1 MKISAITPYRY
12 TNNQKR
18 YINQN
23 YGFESSSAQKINFKD
38 SYEYKGEIKY
48 EYEGEIEYFQKMC
61 YTAFAKIA
69 ILKKLKKL
77 GYKGSSLEK
86 AYKDFARYD
95 YYRTRLFER
104 ILNDEALSKN
114 KGFMEGTE
122 NILAYNSGR
131 GGYRNISTVL
141 DKLSADKDILK
152 DEDIS
157 KDIARMLSIIINK
170 PQADLA
176 VEFLSHKEIYQNK
189 DFMHHAKEILF
200 YTEYTSD
207 FLTKKR
213 GIEKFLSNK
222 EVMKNENALKYFA
235 DAIHAIYGINQLQ
248 VLSEIL
254 SHEELYSNPDFMQN
268 CRYIVYNSPKEA
280 ARAKIKIIRR
290 FLSDKDLKNNK
301 EAIKEFSK
309 LLAGTSYDFYCE
321 LMQYRDKYFKRIM
334 KEALGVFSA
343 EQIVYLV
350 LNDTIFDILNS
361 KEFNKNK
368 KYIKQIN
375 NAGFKLTDRNDFIN
389 KLLNQ
394 YYDNYSTASLKS
406 RRERLDFYQ
415 RIITDE
421 ILDSETIK
429 ALDLEEEIK
438 QLQKYLG
445 HIIIPNEVS
454 KKDGIDMM
462 KGFFANNSPEL
473 DKTLKNADF
482 TQYGHT
488 GLPLAYPREQF
499 VSDLK
504 ELLDGLDEKKQNE
517 ILNKLNITLKNGGY
531 NGIINLDGLSL
542 QGIEGKVLKLANK
555 FIKENSILTGD
566 ENLDNAL
573 NSLIKGIPE
582 FINVIGKKQHSTHDY
597 TLDIHILKVLQEAL
611 NNPEYKKLT
620 TEEQFCL
627 KFAVIMHDIAKPE
640 GEKDD
645 EHPYLS
651 ALYAYDILNKS
662 AIKLPYEMKNR
673 IFELIKNHHWLA
685 DYNNNKKTIG
695 EIAGLFRR
703 KGDFKISQI
712 ITEADL
718 KSVDKKHYFYNKYL
732 SALSDSIKPI
742 EEKIDEINKFGQ
754 IILTNKIINPKK
766 LAQKATVEYKGNK
779 YQVVDFTKLGENEN
793 LFEYGFEPDTTP
805 KNFRLLV
812 HTVHYEGSSNL
823 ENVWYLGNPCFEGFL
838 CASYVTP
845 KNHPTYNNNKFGVSL
860 ETENINIA
868 NATPYNQGSGSSK
881 NFKNFIDIITSPINE
896 HRTFIPNSIKKY
908 LSIQDSEYS
917 ALYNQIQRLKYISQP
932 DNIDSISEFQ
942 GKKLKQAIS
951 KAQDSI
957 IKKKDEHNEI
967 NMLNPK
973 INAFVAKVN
982 SIDEIPQ
989 PFLEFAQKHNLP
1001 IYILGK

>member
-1 MKISAITPYRY
+1 MKIQAITQYRY
-12 TNNQKR
+12 TNNQNNQKR
-18 YINQN
+18 YVNQN
-23 YGFESSSAQKINFKD
+23 HIFESSSAQKINFKD
-38 SYEYKGEIKY
+38 SYEY
-48 EYEGEIEYFQKMC
+48 EGEIEYFQKMC
-61 YTAFAKIA
+61 YTTFAKIA

-77 GYKGSSLEK
+77 GYKDSSLEK
-86 AYKDFARYD
+86 AYKHFAQYD

-131 GGYRNISTVL
+131 GGYKNISVVL
-141 DKLSADKDILK
+141 DKLSADKDTLK

-189 DFMHHAKEILF
+189 DFMHSAKEILF
-200 YTEYTSD
+200 NTQYTGD
-207 FLTKKR
+207 FLSKKR
-213 GIEKFLSNK
+213 GIEKFLSK
-222 EVMKNENALKYFA
+222 EEVMKDENALKYFA
-235 DAIHAIYGINQLQ
+235 DAIQAIYGSHQLQ

-254 SHEELYSNPDFMQN
+254 SHKELYSNPDFMQN
-268 CRYIVYNSPKEA
+268 CRYIVYNSSSKEA

-301 EAIKEFSK
+301 ESMKGFSE
-309 LLAGTSYDFYCE
+309 LLSAASYDFYCE

-375 NAGFKLTDRNDFIN
+375 NSGFKLTDRNDFIN

-394 YYDNYSTASLKS
+394 YYDNYSMASLKS

-421 ILDSETIK
+421 ILDSEAIK
-429 ALDLEEEIK
+429 VLDLEEEIK

-462 KGFFANNSPEL
+462 KGFFANNNPKL
-473 DKTLKNADF
+473 DRTLKNADF
-482 TQYGHT
+482 TQYSHV

-504 ELLDGLDEKKQNE
+504 EILNTLDEKKQNE
-517 ILNKLNITLKNGGY
+517 ILNKLNITLENNGY
-531 NGIINLDGLSL
+531 NGIINLDSLSS
-542 QGIEGKVLKLANK
+542 QGVEGRVLRLANK

-582 FINVIGKKQHSTHDY
+582 FINIIGKKQHSAHDY

-620 TEEQFCL
+620 PEEKFCL

-651 ALYAYDILNKS
+651 ALYTYDILNKS
-662 AIKLPYEMKNR
+662 AIKLPYEMKDR

-685 DYNNNKKTIG
+685 DYNNNKKTAG
-695 EIAGLFRR
+695 EVAGLFRR

-718 KSVDKKHYFYNKYL
+718 KAVDEKHHFYNRY
-732 SALSDSIKPI
+732 SSTLSDSIKSI

-754 IILTNKIINPKK
+754 IILTNKIINPEK
-766 LAQKATVEYKGNK
+766 LAQKATVEYKGRK
-779 YQVVDFTKLGENEN
+779 YQVVDFTKLNENEN

-805 KNFRLLV
+805 KNLRLLV
-812 HTVHYEGSSNL
+812 HTVHYEGSGNL

-838 CASYVTP
+838 CASYITP
-845 KNHPTYNNNKFGVSL
+845 KNHPTYNNYQFGVSL

-908 LSIQDSEYS
+908 LNIQDSEYS
-917 ALYNQIQRLKYISQP
+917 VLYSQIQRLKYISQP
-932 DNIDSISEFQ
+932 DNIGSISKFQ

-967 NMLNPK
+967 NMFNPK

-982 SIDEIPQ
+982 SIDEIPK